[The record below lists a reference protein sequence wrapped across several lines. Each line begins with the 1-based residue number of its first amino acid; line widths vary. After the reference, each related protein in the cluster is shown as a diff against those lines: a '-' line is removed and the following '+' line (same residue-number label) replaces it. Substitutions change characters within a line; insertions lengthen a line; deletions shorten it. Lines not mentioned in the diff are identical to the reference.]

1 MKVLEGKLV
10 ATKGKFAIVG
20 ARFNEFI
27 VSKLISGAED
37 TLVRHGV
44 DTDDITLVWV
54 PGAFEIPL
62 AAQKLAQSG
71 KYDAVICL
79 GAVIRGSTSHYDLVC
94 NEAAKGIAQVNLQ
107 TGVPVTFGVVT
118 TENIEQA
125 IAALQQ
131 NAPPELLAH
140 ALTAIRRRIREN
152 GQFVVAVEPNPGTTQ
167 MSLKVVQTPDGR
179 AWWYAFT
186 SFEEEM
192 RGAEQVQSTFM
203 ADIGKL
209 LETALTVPE
218 IEGIILNPWHRTLM
232 LDKTLIQ
239 IILPESPVVS

>member
-1 MKVLEGKLV
+1 MQE
-10 ATKGKFAIVG
+10 
-20 ARFNEFI
+20 
-27 VSKLISGAED
+27 
-37 TLVRHGV
+37 
-44 DTDDITLVWV
+44 
-54 PGAFEIPL
+54 
-62 AAQKLAQSG
+62 
-71 KYDAVICL
+71 
-79 GAVIRGSTSHYDLVC
+79 
-94 NEAAKGIAQVNLQ
+94 EALQ
-107 TGVPVTFGVVT
+107 GN
-118 TENIEQA
+118 ENIEQA

-131 NAPPELLAH
+131 NATPELLAH

-239 IILPESPVVS
+239 IFLPVKVPSYTSAAPQLGLRGCRMASSTPFSLAMANALAAPARNAASTLTPSFVTTSPFTISAGVRGTDRPPSTSGQTGMTSCPCTKAAAFSL

>member
-1 MKVLEGKLV
+1 MQE
-10 ATKGKFAIVG
+10 
-20 ARFNEFI
+20 
-27 VSKLISGAED
+27 
-37 TLVRHGV
+37 
-44 DTDDITLVWV
+44 
-54 PGAFEIPL
+54 
-62 AAQKLAQSG
+62 
-71 KYDAVICL
+71 
-79 GAVIRGSTSHYDLVC
+79 
-94 NEAAKGIAQVNLQ
+94 EALQ
-107 TGVPVTFGVVT
+107 GN
-118 TENIEQA
+118 ENIEQA

-131 NAPPELLAH
+131 NATPELLAH

-152 GQFVVAVEPNPGTTQ
+152 GQFVVAVEPDPAAQ
-167 MSLKVVQTPDGR
+167 MSLKTVQTPDGR

-192 RGAEQVQSTFM
+192 QGPEQVQSTFM

>member
-1 MKVLEGKLV
+1 MMQEEALQG
-10 ATKGKFAIVG
+10 
-20 ARFNEFI
+20 NE
-27 VSKLISGAED
+27 
-37 TLVRHGV
+37 T
-44 DTDDITLVWV
+44 
-54 PGAFEIPL
+54 
-62 AAQKLAQSG
+62 
-71 KYDAVICL
+71 
-79 GAVIRGSTSHYDLVC
+79 
-94 NEAAKGIAQVNLQ
+94 
-107 TGVPVTFGVVT
+107 
-118 TENIEQA
+118 IEQA

-131 NAPPELLAH
+131 SATPELLAH

-152 GQFVVAVEPNPGTTQ
+152 GQFVVAVEPGPATQ
-167 MSLKVVQTPDGR
+167 MSLKTVQTPDGR

-192 RGAEQVQSTFM
+192 QGAEQVQSTFM

>member
-1 MKVLEGKLV
+1 MMQEEALQG
-10 ATKGKFAIVG
+10 
-20 ARFNEFI
+20 NE
-27 VSKLISGAED
+27 
-37 TLVRHGV
+37 T
-44 DTDDITLVWV
+44 
-54 PGAFEIPL
+54 
-62 AAQKLAQSG
+62 
-71 KYDAVICL
+71 
-79 GAVIRGSTSHYDLVC
+79 
-94 NEAAKGIAQVNLQ
+94 
-107 TGVPVTFGVVT
+107 
-118 TENIEQA
+118 IEQA

-131 NAPPELLAH
+131 SATPELLAH

-186 SFEEEM
+186 SVEEEM
-192 RGAEQVQSTFM
+192 QGAEQVQSTFM

-218 IEGIILNPWHRTLM
+218 IEGIILNPWRRTLM

>member
-1 MKVLEGKLV
+1 M
-10 ATKGKFAIVG
+10 
-20 ARFNEFI
+20 
-27 VSKLISGAED
+27 
-37 TLVRHGV
+37 
-44 DTDDITLVWV
+44 
-54 PGAFEIPL
+54 PGCR
-62 AAQKLAQSG
+62 S
-71 KYDAVICL
+71 
-79 GAVIRGSTSHYDLVC
+79 
-94 NEAAKGIAQVNLQ
+94 
-107 TGVPVTFGVVT
+107 
-118 TENIEQA
+118 
-125 IAALQQ
+125 
-131 NAPPELLAH
+131 
-140 ALTAIRRRIREN
+140 REN

>member
-1 MKVLEGKLV
+1 MQEEALQG
-10 ATKGKFAIVG
+10 
-20 ARFNEFI
+20 NEI
-27 VSKLISGAED
+27 
-37 TLVRHGV
+37 
-44 DTDDITLVWV
+44 
-54 PGAFEIPL
+54 
-62 AAQKLAQSG
+62 
-71 KYDAVICL
+71 
-79 GAVIRGSTSHYDLVC
+79 
-94 NEAAKGIAQVNLQ
+94 
-107 TGVPVTFGVVT
+107 
-118 TENIEQA
+118 IEQA

-131 NAPPELLAH
+131 SATPELLAH

-152 GQFVVAVEPNPGTTQ
+152 GQFVVAVEPGPATQ
-167 MSLKVVQTPDGR
+167 MSLKTVQTPDGL

-192 RGAEQVQSTFM
+192 QGAEQVQSTFM

-239 IILPESPVVS
+239 IILPERPVVS

>member
-1 MKVLEGKLV
+1 MMQEEALQG
-10 ATKGKFAIVG
+10 
-20 ARFNEFI
+20 NEI
-27 VSKLISGAED
+27 
-37 TLVRHGV
+37 
-44 DTDDITLVWV
+44 
-54 PGAFEIPL
+54 
-62 AAQKLAQSG
+62 
-71 KYDAVICL
+71 
-79 GAVIRGSTSHYDLVC
+79 
-94 NEAAKGIAQVNLQ
+94 
-107 TGVPVTFGVVT
+107 
-118 TENIEQA
+118 IEQA

-131 NAPPELLAH
+131 SATPELLAH

-152 GQFVVAVEPNPGTTQ
+152 GQFVVAVEPGPATQ
-167 MSLKVVQTPDGR
+167 MSLKTVQTPDGR

-192 RGAEQVQSTFM
+192 QGAEQVQSTFM

-239 IILPESPVVS
+239 IILPESPVIS

>member
-1 MKVLEGKLV
+1 MQE
-10 ATKGKFAIVG
+10 
-20 ARFNEFI
+20 
-27 VSKLISGAED
+27 
-37 TLVRHGV
+37 
-44 DTDDITLVWV
+44 
-54 PGAFEIPL
+54 
-62 AAQKLAQSG
+62 
-71 KYDAVICL
+71 
-79 GAVIRGSTSHYDLVC
+79 
-94 NEAAKGIAQVNLQ
+94 EALQ
-107 TGVPVTFGVVT
+107 GN
-118 TENIEQA
+118 ENIEQA

-131 NAPPELLAH
+131 NATPELLAH
-140 ALTAIRRRIREN
+140 ALTAIRSGRGRCRIWYCRIREN

>member
-1 MKVLEGKLV
+1 MQE
-10 ATKGKFAIVG
+10 
-20 ARFNEFI
+20 
-27 VSKLISGAED
+27 
-37 TLVRHGV
+37 
-44 DTDDITLVWV
+44 
-54 PGAFEIPL
+54 
-62 AAQKLAQSG
+62 
-71 KYDAVICL
+71 
-79 GAVIRGSTSHYDLVC
+79 
-94 NEAAKGIAQVNLQ
+94 EALQ
-107 TGVPVTFGVVT
+107 GN
-118 TENIEQA
+118 ENIEQA

-131 NAPPELLAH
+131 NATPELLAH

-152 GQFVVAVEPNPGTTQ
+152 GQYVVAVEPNPGTTQ

-218 IEGIILNPWHRTLM
+218 IEGITIEVPAQNKIVIHGC
-232 LDKTLIQ
+232 DKQ
-239 IILPESPVVS
+239 KVGQFAAEVREKRPPEPYKGKGIKYADEVIRRKVGKTGAKK

>member
-1 MKVLEGKLV
+1 MQEEALQG
-10 ATKGKFAIVG
+10 
-20 ARFNEFI
+20 NE
-27 VSKLISGAED
+27 
-37 TLVRHGV
+37 T
-44 DTDDITLVWV
+44 
-54 PGAFEIPL
+54 
-62 AAQKLAQSG
+62 
-71 KYDAVICL
+71 
-79 GAVIRGSTSHYDLVC
+79 
-94 NEAAKGIAQVNLQ
+94 
-107 TGVPVTFGVVT
+107 
-118 TENIEQA
+118 IEQA

-131 NAPPELLAH
+131 SATPELLAH

-152 GQFVVAVEPNPGTTQ
+152 GQFVVAVEPGPAAQ
-167 MSLKVVQTPDGR
+167 MSLKTVQTPDGH

-192 RGAEQVQSTFM
+192 QGGEQVQSTFM

>member
-1 MKVLEGKLV
+1 MQEEALQG
-10 ATKGKFAIVG
+10 
-20 ARFNEFI
+20 NEI
-27 VSKLISGAED
+27 
-37 TLVRHGV
+37 
-44 DTDDITLVWV
+44 
-54 PGAFEIPL
+54 
-62 AAQKLAQSG
+62 
-71 KYDAVICL
+71 
-79 GAVIRGSTSHYDLVC
+79 
-94 NEAAKGIAQVNLQ
+94 
-107 TGVPVTFGVVT
+107 
-118 TENIEQA
+118 IEQA

-131 NAPPELLAH
+131 SATPELLAH

-152 GQFVVAVEPNPGTTQ
+152 GQFVVAVEPGPATQ
-167 MSLKVVQTPDGR
+167 MSLKTVQTPDGR

-192 RGAEQVQSTFM
+192 QGAEQVQSTFM

>member
-1 MKVLEGKLV
+1 MQEEALQG
-10 ATKGKFAIVG
+10 
-20 ARFNEFI
+20 NE
-27 VSKLISGAED
+27 
-37 TLVRHGV
+37 T
-44 DTDDITLVWV
+44 
-54 PGAFEIPL
+54 
-62 AAQKLAQSG
+62 
-71 KYDAVICL
+71 
-79 GAVIRGSTSHYDLVC
+79 
-94 NEAAKGIAQVNLQ
+94 
-107 TGVPVTFGVVT
+107 
-118 TENIEQA
+118 IEQA

-131 NAPPELLAH
+131 SATPELLAH

-152 GQFVVAVEPNPGTTQ
+152 GQFVVAVEPDPAAQ
-167 MSLKVVQTPDGR
+167 MSLKTVQTPDGR

-192 RGAEQVQSTFM
+192 QGPEQVQSTFM

>member
-1 MKVLEGKLV
+1 MQEEALQG
-10 ATKGKFAIVG
+10 
-20 ARFNEFI
+20 NE
-27 VSKLISGAED
+27 
-37 TLVRHGV
+37 T
-44 DTDDITLVWV
+44 
-54 PGAFEIPL
+54 
-62 AAQKLAQSG
+62 
-71 KYDAVICL
+71 
-79 GAVIRGSTSHYDLVC
+79 
-94 NEAAKGIAQVNLQ
+94 
-107 TGVPVTFGVVT
+107 
-118 TENIEQA
+118 IEQA

-131 NAPPELLAH
+131 SATPELLAH

-152 GQFVVAVEPNPGTTQ
+152 GQFVVAVEPGPATQ
-167 MSLKVVQTPDGR
+167 MSLKTVQTPDGR

-192 RGAEQVQSTFM
+192 QGAEQVQSTFM

-209 LETALTVPE
+209 LETALTVPK

>member
-1 MKVLEGKLV
+1 MMQEEALQG
-10 ATKGKFAIVG
+10 
-20 ARFNEFI
+20 NE
-27 VSKLISGAED
+27 
-37 TLVRHGV
+37 T
-44 DTDDITLVWV
+44 
-54 PGAFEIPL
+54 
-62 AAQKLAQSG
+62 
-71 KYDAVICL
+71 
-79 GAVIRGSTSHYDLVC
+79 
-94 NEAAKGIAQVNLQ
+94 
-107 TGVPVTFGVVT
+107 
-118 TENIEQA
+118 IEQA

-131 NAPPELLAH
+131 SATPELLAH

-152 GQFVVAVEPNPGTTQ
+152 GQFVVAVEPGPATQ
-167 MSLKVVQTPDGR
+167 MSLKTVQTPDGR

-192 RGAEQVQSTFM
+192 QGAEQVQSTFM

-209 LETALTVPE
+209 LETALTVSE

>member
-1 MKVLEGKLV
+1 MMQEEALQG
-10 ATKGKFAIVG
+10 
-20 ARFNEFI
+20 NE
-27 VSKLISGAED
+27 
-37 TLVRHGV
+37 T
-44 DTDDITLVWV
+44 
-54 PGAFEIPL
+54 
-62 AAQKLAQSG
+62 
-71 KYDAVICL
+71 
-79 GAVIRGSTSHYDLVC
+79 
-94 NEAAKGIAQVNLQ
+94 
-107 TGVPVTFGVVT
+107 
-118 TENIEQA
+118 IEQA

-131 NAPPELLAH
+131 SATPELLAH

-152 GQFVVAVEPNPGTTQ
+152 GQFVVAVEPGTAAQ
-167 MSLKVVQTPDGR
+167 MSLKTVQTPDGR

-192 RGAEQVQSTFM
+192 QGAEQVQSTFM

-209 LETALTVPE
+209 FETALTVPE

>member
-1 MKVLEGKLV
+1 MQEEALQG
-10 ATKGKFAIVG
+10 
-20 ARFNEFI
+20 NE
-27 VSKLISGAED
+27 
-37 TLVRHGV
+37 T
-44 DTDDITLVWV
+44 
-54 PGAFEIPL
+54 
-62 AAQKLAQSG
+62 
-71 KYDAVICL
+71 
-79 GAVIRGSTSHYDLVC
+79 
-94 NEAAKGIAQVNLQ
+94 
-107 TGVPVTFGVVT
+107 
-118 TENIEQA
+118 IEQA

-131 NAPPELLAH
+131 SATPELLAH

-152 GQFVVAVEPNPGTTQ
+152 GQFVVAVEPGPAAQ
-167 MSLKVVQTPDGR
+167 MSLKTVQTTDGR

-192 RGAEQVQSTFM
+192 QGAEQVQSTFM

>member
-1 MKVLEGKLV
+1 MQEEALQG
-10 ATKGKFAIVG
+10 
-20 ARFNEFI
+20 NE
-27 VSKLISGAED
+27 
-37 TLVRHGV
+37 T
-44 DTDDITLVWV
+44 
-54 PGAFEIPL
+54 
-62 AAQKLAQSG
+62 
-71 KYDAVICL
+71 
-79 GAVIRGSTSHYDLVC
+79 
-94 NEAAKGIAQVNLQ
+94 
-107 TGVPVTFGVVT
+107 
-118 TENIEQA
+118 IEQA

-131 NAPPELLAH
+131 SATPELLAH

-152 GQFVVAVEPNPGTTQ
+152 GQFVVAVEPGPAAQ
-167 MSLKVVQTPDGR
+167 MSLKTVQTQDGR

-192 RGAEQVQSTFM
+192 QGAEQVQSTFM

-218 IEGIILNPWHRTLM
+218 IEGIILNPWRRTLM

>member
-1 MKVLEGKLV
+1 MQEEALQG
-10 ATKGKFAIVG
+10 
-20 ARFNEFI
+20 NE
-27 VSKLISGAED
+27 
-37 TLVRHGV
+37 T
-44 DTDDITLVWV
+44 
-54 PGAFEIPL
+54 
-62 AAQKLAQSG
+62 
-71 KYDAVICL
+71 
-79 GAVIRGSTSHYDLVC
+79 
-94 NEAAKGIAQVNLQ
+94 
-107 TGVPVTFGVVT
+107 
-118 TENIEQA
+118 IEQA

-131 NAPPELLAH
+131 SATPELLAH

-152 GQFVVAVEPNPGTTQ
+152 GQFVVAVEPGPATQ
-167 MSLKVVQTPDGR
+167 MSLKTVQTPDGR

-192 RGAEQVQSTFM
+192 QGAEQVQSTLM

>member
-1 MKVLEGKLV
+1 MQE
-10 ATKGKFAIVG
+10 
-20 ARFNEFI
+20 
-27 VSKLISGAED
+27 
-37 TLVRHGV
+37 
-44 DTDDITLVWV
+44 
-54 PGAFEIPL
+54 
-62 AAQKLAQSG
+62 
-71 KYDAVICL
+71 
-79 GAVIRGSTSHYDLVC
+79 
-94 NEAAKGIAQVNLQ
+94 EALQ
-107 TGVPVTFGVVT
+107 GN
-118 TENIEQA
+118 ENIEQA

-131 NAPPELLAH
+131 NATPELLAH

-167 MSLKVVQTPDGR
+167 MSLKTGQTPDGR

-192 RGAEQVQSTFM
+192 QGAEQVQSTFM

>member
-1 MKVLEGKLV
+1 MQEEALQG
-10 ATKGKFAIVG
+10 
-20 ARFNEFI
+20 NE
-27 VSKLISGAED
+27 
-37 TLVRHGV
+37 T
-44 DTDDITLVWV
+44 
-54 PGAFEIPL
+54 
-62 AAQKLAQSG
+62 
-71 KYDAVICL
+71 
-79 GAVIRGSTSHYDLVC
+79 
-94 NEAAKGIAQVNLQ
+94 
-107 TGVPVTFGVVT
+107 
-118 TENIEQA
+118 IEQA

-131 NAPPELLAH
+131 SATPELLAH
-140 ALTAIRRRIREN
+140 ALTAIRRRIRDN
-152 GQFVVAVEPNPGTTQ
+152 GQFVVAVEPGPATQ
-167 MSLKVVQTPDGR
+167 MSLKTVQTPDGR

-192 RGAEQVQSTFM
+192 QGAEQVQSTFM